1 MSRKWALIAAFLVQL
16 LYGLNYTF
24 AKGVINDGYIGPA
37 AFVVVRV
44 TIACLL
50 FWLLSIFLPKEPIA
64 KRDFLRFAV
73 AAIFGVVVN
82 MLLFLKGLELTSP
95 IHASSIMTITP
106 VIILILSYFILKET
120 ITKLKVIGVFL
131 AFSGALILTLYGKSV
146 RAADNVLL
154 GNTFILINALSYSV
168 YVILIKQLTSRYH
181 PLTFIRW
188 LFLFGAFMVFPFGY
202 GELKLIELSDYTP
215 YVYGSIGFVVLGAT
229 FGTYLLNPLALSKLK
244 ASTVGA
250 FIYLQPAIAGVF
262 AIAMGADALDAVK
275 LGAIA
280 IIFAGVY
287 LVGKKP
293 KKINQPL
300 EV

>member
-1 MSRKWALIAAFLVQL
+1 MSRKWALAAAVLVQL

-24 AKGVINDGYIGPA
+24 AKGILNEGYMGPA
-37 AFVVVRV
+37 ALVVARV
-44 TIACLL
+44 TISCLL
-50 FWLLSIFLPKEPIA
+50 FWLISFFLPKERIA
-64 KRDFLRFAV
+64 RRDFLRFGV
-73 AAIFGVVVN
+73 VAIFGVVVN

-95 IHASSIMTITP
+95 IHAASIMTIVP
-106 VIILILSYFILKET
+106 VIILILSYVILKET
-120 ITKLKVIGVFL
+120 ITKLKILGVFL
-131 AFSGALILTLYGKSV
+131 AFTGALVLTLYGKSV

-154 GNTFILINALSYSV
+154 GNAFIFINAISYSI

-188 LFLFGAFMVFPFGY
+188 LFLFGSFMVLPFGY
-202 GELKLIELSDYTP
+202 PEVQDITLSKYTP

-262 AIAMGADALDAVK
+262 AIAMGVDALDSVK
-275 LGAIA
+275 LGAMG
-280 IIFAGVY
+280 IIFTGVY

-293 KKINQPL
+293 KKINPPL
-300 EV
+300 KV